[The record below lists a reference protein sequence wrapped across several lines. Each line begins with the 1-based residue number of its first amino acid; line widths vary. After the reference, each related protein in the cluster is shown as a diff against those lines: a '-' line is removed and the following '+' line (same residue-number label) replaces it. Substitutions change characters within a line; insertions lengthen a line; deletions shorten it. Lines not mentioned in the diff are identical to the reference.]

1 MRSIIPYRP
10 TTWRQRFPPSP
21 LLNTTTTLSYNKQ
34 HAFNNHH
41 LHRHDERQRRSF
53 SDPARPLIY
62 PEAINTEHHDLASYA
77 AYAARTGLDVKS
89 KTYVGTQYEY
99 AVAASLAALGFDL
112 KRVGGRSDC
121 GIDLLGTWRVPSS
134 PGHGSASASASA
146 PVPLRVLVQCKASA
160 SQSTKVGPHHVR
172 ELEGAFAGAP
182 PGWRAGPGLL
192 AFLVSQR
199 PATAGVRDALAASR
213 WPMGYFMYS
222 EKGGGL
228 QQMLWNSRAEEEGL
242 EGMGVSVG
250 YFDSSAAEE
259 TAKRLVLTWKGK
271 PYAAGPVL
279 GKQVSTEP

>member
-1 MRSIIPYRP
+1 MRSITTYCP
-10 TTWRQRFPPSP
+10 TAWRQCFPPSP
-21 LLNTTTTLSYNKQ
+21 LINPIISYNKQ
-34 HAFNNHH
+34 HPFNHH
-41 LHRHDERQRRSF
+41 HHHHHDGPQRRPF
-53 SDPARPLIY
+53 SDSARPLIY

-89 KTYVGTQYEY
+89 KTYVGTRYEY
-99 AVAASLAALGFDL
+99 AVAASLATLGFDL

-121 GIDLLGTWRVPSS
+121 GIDLLGTWRVPAS
-134 PGHGSASASASA
+134 PA
-146 PVPLRVLVQCKASA
+146 PAPPLRVLVQCKASA
-160 SQSTKVGPHHVR
+160 SQSTRVGPHHVR

-182 PGWRAGPGLL
+182 PGWRSGPGLL
-192 AFLVSQR
+192 AFLVSPR

-222 EKGGGL
+222 QKTGL

-250 YFDSSAAEE
+250 YSDDSAAEE

-279 GKQVSTEP
+279 GKQVSTDP